1 MEAFLPRMIR
11 FILLKRKARFQWSQ
25 SLEHMKE
32 NNDQVENLETWV
44 LILAL
49 LLTGHEMQR
58 HHFIHLDL
66 SSSSVK
72 WENLSVIKQG

>member
-1 MEAFLPRMIR
+1 MEAFLPQMIR
-11 FILLKRKARFQWSQ
+11 FILLKRKARLQWSQ
-25 SLEHMKE
+25 SLEYVKH
-32 NNDQVENLETWV
+32 NNDQAENQETWV

-58 HHFIHLDL
+58 RHFIPLDL

-72 WENLSVIKQG
+72 